1 MFFPKRI
8 NFFFKKKPKYHEAI
22 LTFVSILQLLN
33 FLFLSLYV
41 LLSIQ
46 EFIFFSYVI
55 IKFRKIYL
63 HDWLVWMYKTV
74 LANLIPYYF
83 FFFFSILPCFS
94 CFMLIYACF
103 ASVASTHQFSLWA
116 QHLKCKNNL
125 YSLKFNNLCIFN
137 NVCVSHKYRIHII
150 FLENKLSGS

>member
-1 MFFPKRI
+1 M
-8 NFFFKKKPKYHEAI
+8 
-22 LTFVSILQLLN
+22 QLLN

-41 LLSIQ
+41 LFVYSR
-46 EFIFFSYVI
+46 IFFSYVI

-74 LANLIPYYF
+74 LANLIPYY
-83 FFFFSILPCFS
+83 FFFSILPCFS

-137 NVCVSHKYRIHII
+137 NVCVSYKYRIHINFFWKTSCLGPKMQDFWSKI
-150 FLENKLSGS
+150 NRLFVKKCQNPAI